1 MFFRRTF
8 EKFNFVNAKFSTIM
22 KHLLFIISLS
32 LSIALFSQSEKNTLP
47 SPGDTI
53 WKVKTIK
60 TKAEW
65 KKILSAEQYDI
76 SREEGTERPFT
87 KNNFNDNHEKGMYY
101 CASCNNPLFS
111 SAQKF
116 DSGTG
121 WPSFWRVY
129 SSKSVLK
136 SEDNSLGMSR
146 DAISCKRCDAHLGHV
161 FNDGPKPTGLRYC
174 MNGLVMTFKKS

>member
-1 MFFRRTF
+1 MKNVFFILAT
-8 EKFNFVNAKFSTIM
+8 
-22 KHLLFIISLS
+22 
-32 LSIALFSQSEKNTLP
+32 SITLNIFSQQSKPNP
-47 SPGDTI
+47 AVANAADTT
-53 WKVKTIK
+53 WTKKTVK

-65 KKILSAEQYDI
+65 KKSLTPNQYSI
-76 SREEGTERPFT
+76 TREEDTESPFT
-87 KNNFNDNHEKGMYY
+87 KNNFNDNHTKGVYY

-116 DSGTG
+116 ESGTG

-129 SSKSVLK
+129 SSKSVIE
-136 SEDNSLGMSR
+136 SNDNSGGMTR

-174 MNGLVMTFKKS
+174 MNGLAMTFKKQ